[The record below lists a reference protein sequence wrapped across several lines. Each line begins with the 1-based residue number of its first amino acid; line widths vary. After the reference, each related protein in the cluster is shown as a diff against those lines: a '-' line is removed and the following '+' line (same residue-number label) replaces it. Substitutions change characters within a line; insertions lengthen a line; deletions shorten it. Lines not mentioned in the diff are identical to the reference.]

1 MRTKVKICGIT
12 NQEDAD
18 VAVSLG
24 VDALG
29 FIFAR
34 SPRKI
39 EPDTAGEIISSLPA
53 MIAFVGVFVDEEED
67 RVRQIASQCGLNMLQ
82 FHGRESPKYCGLFQ
96 QKIIKAFRIR
106 DDMSLRDI
114 PDYQGHAA
122 TFLLDTYKK
131 GMMGGTGE
139 TFNWNLAIEAKALGP
154 IILSGGLTPN
164 NVKDAILRVR
174 PYGVDVS
181 SGVESCPGKKDH
193 KRLRDFVEQVRE
205 ADYATR

>member
-12 NQEDAD
+12 NREDAD

-53 MIAFVGVFVDEEED
+53 MMGFVGVFVDEEED

-82 FHGRESPKYCGLFQ
+82 FHGTETPEYCGLFQ

-106 DDMSLRDI
+106 DDMSLRHI
-114 PDYQGHAA
+114 PDYQGHAT

-139 TFNWNLAIEAKALGP
+139 TFNWDLAIEAKAFGP
-154 IILSGGLTPN
+154 IILAGGLTPN

-181 SGVESCPGKKDH
+181 SGVESRPGKKDH
-193 KRLRDFVEQVRE
+193 ERLRDFVEQVRE